1 MRHKIIFAMMIIAS
15 IVFAG
20 QLPLEERNTVNG
32 KVVQDNNTYNIVY
45 YTETY
50 RSDGSVIKRIIV
62 EDENQIKALEGDVSL
77 LFAKINGINV
87 EFAALNANASE
98 VNELMQNNVKS
109 MELLNQ
115 QRAFLRSDVD
125 NLTARKSHVD
135 SALTGSVVMSPTAF
149 RASLI
154 VFVLLLI
161 IVIAAR
167 TTGIFSRGRVHE
179 KTPYEEE

>member
-1 MRHKIIFAMMIIAS
+1 MQNKIILAIMIMAS
-15 IVFAG
+15 IAFAG
-20 QLPLEERNTVNG
+20 QLPLEEKNMVNG

-50 RSDGSVIKRIIV
+50 LLDGTTIRRIVV

-77 LFAKINGINV
+77 LFAKINDVNV
-87 EFAALNANASE
+87 EFASLNANASE
-98 VNELMQNNVKS
+98 VNELMQNNVKA

-115 QRAFLRSDVD
+115 QRAFLRSDID
-125 NLTARKSHVD
+125 NLTARKSQVD

-161 IVIAAR
+161 VVIAAR
-167 TTGIFSRGRVHE
+167 TTGIFSRGRGHE
-179 KTPYEEE
+179 KTPYEE